1 MDYCSVNKDTIPD
14 RYPLPRID
22 ELIDAISAQKAVYF
36 TTPDLMRGDQVKMAE
51 ESKDKTAFVCHCGL
65 YQFCR
70 MPFGLTN
77 APATFQRLMDKLF
90 NGWSFVFIYLDDILI
105 ASRNFKQNILHVIE
119 VLQKW
124 QDVGLKVKPSECR
137 FAEKQV
143 DYLGF
148 SVSATGVHPTHKNI
162 LAIKEF
168 PRPHTVKEV
177 Q

>member
-1 MDYCSVNKDTIPD
+1 
-14 RYPLPRID
+14 
-22 ELIDAISAQKAVYF
+22 
-36 TTPDLMRGDQVKMAE
+36 MRGYHQVKMAE
-51 ESKDKTAFVCHCGL
+51 ESKEKTAFVCHCGL

-105 ASRNFKQNILHVIE
+105 ASRNFKEHISHVIE
-119 VLQKW
+119 VLQKL
-124 QDVGLKVKPSECR
+124 QDVGLKVKPSKCR

-148 SVSATGVHPTHKNI
+148 SVSATGVRPTHKQR
-162 LAIKEF
+162 F
-168 PRPHTVKEV
+168 GC
-177 Q
+177 